1 MSLNLKHYRGTT
13 FKEMSFQYILN
24 SVPVNLTGATIKI
37 QLRKEPKGVIYFEP
51 TITITNAVLGQWKIN
66 KQIIDIEPY
75 NYLYDIKMTF
85 ADGTVE
91 VWGGQFNFLI
101 TDKITV

>member
-13 FKEMSFQYILN
+13 FKEMLFEYKIDN
-24 SVPVNLTGATIKI
+24 VPLDLTGAVIKI
-37 QLRKEPKGVIYFEP
+37 QLRKEPKGVVFFEP
-51 TITITNAVLGQWKIN
+51 TITITNASLGQWKIN
-66 KQIIDIEPY
+66 RQIIDIEPF
-75 NYLYDIKMTF
+75 NYLYDIKITF
-85 ADGTVE
+85 ANGTVE